1 MQALFHIDE
10 MNCGDKKTKKKKKSL
25 NGDEWKEKSRN
36 DGKMSKLSIVVE
48 LNENEN
54 YKS

>member
-10 MNCGDKKTKKKKKSL
+10 MKGGDEKTKKKKSL
-25 NGDEWKEKSRN
+25 NEDEWKEKSRN